1 MFNQFFTLLKP
12 AHNRPTGKMEAMNET
27 IQRALWPQT
36 KAASEC
42 GKESALKLHLEIG
55 TIEDVT
61 VILCKGR
68 IAYRDEAVALSE
80 KVAELLPGARQLVLE
95 LSAVEMIDGA
105 GLGELVVIHR
115 WARASNC
122 PIKLAG
128 PTNRIL
134 ELLELTNLVSVFEIY
149 PTLEDAILAFRGQTA

>member
-1 MFNQFFTLLKP
+1 
-12 AHNRPTGKMEAMNET
+12 MNET
-27 IQRALWPQT
+27 IKRASWPQT
-36 KAASEC
+36 KAASE
-42 GKESALKLHLEIG
+42 GGRESALRLNLEIRV
-55 TIEDVT
+55 IEDVT
-61 VILCKGR
+61 VIRCKGR

-128 PTNRIL
+128 PSNRML

-149 PTLEDAILAFRGQTA
+149 PALEDALLAFRGQMA

>member
-115 WARASNC
+115 WTRANNC

-128 PTNRIL
+128 PSNRIL
-134 ELLELTNLVSVFEIY
+134 ELL
-149 PTLEDAILAFRGQTA
+149 